1 MSKRNLT
8 TIGILAVIAIAISGI
23 GFALA
28 QDAETVDETLP
39 CDGTGPIGLMNGRGF
54 WSQLTEEQATVL
66 AEQTQEMVAAG
77 ASHEEIMEMK
87 AALLEEWGIDAP
99 QWSGPHYGEQ
109 AGGYGKMLR
118 DGSGSGQRYG
128 GRGNGGMGRGN
139 NGNCPYTN

>member
-8 TIGILAVIAIAISGI
+8 TIGILAVIAIALGGI

-28 QDAETVDETLP
+28 QDTEDTLP
-39 CDGTGPIGLMNGRGF
+39 CDGTGPNGLMNGRGF
-54 WSQLTEEQATVL
+54 WSRLTEEQATIL
-66 AEQTQEMVAAG
+66 AEQTQEMLAEG

-87 AALLEEWGIDAP
+87 AALLAEWGIDAP

-128 GRGNGGMGRGN
+128 GRGNGGMGRGY

>member
-1 MSKRNLT
+1 MSKRNLK
-8 TIGILAVIAIAISGI
+8 TIGILAVIAVALGGI

-28 QDAETVDETLP
+28 LDTEAVDETLP

-54 WSQLTEEQATVL
+54 WSRLTEEQATIL
-66 AEQTQEMVAAG
+66 AEQTQEMLAAG

-87 AALLEEWGIDAP
+87 AALLAEWGVDAP

-128 GRGNGGMGRGN
+128 GRGNGGTGRGY